1 MHRLFALCLVVAMC
15 LTGNSPSFAQKGGKP
30 KPVDQPATAW
40 FRCNGP
46 NPPDGA
52 SPCGAEGGFVFSDSI
67 TGDGNTYRGD
77 ADLWT
82 GTDAFLRSD
91 GEFALDL
98 RSLGGRFAFLD
109 FRHVVSAPTG
119 FHRKTFEQAA
129 LEQFHLN
136 TNVLDANG
144 QELSGGLTALIPGET
159 RQARIKAYWTDQY
172 GVSYTIR
179 FNAAGYPGS
188 TNVAVTRDGAN
199 QWTVEAFDWN
209 IAQLVSP
216 PESSTGKPTGPTDEG
231 FYHMPFKITFTVP

>member
-1 MHRLFALCLVVAMC
+1 MHRTLALCLVVAMC

-30 KPVDQPATAW
+30 KPVDQSATAW

-46 NPPDGA
+46 NPPDGP
-52 SPCGAEGGFVFSDSI
+52 SPCGREGFVLSDSI
-67 TGDGNTYRGD
+67 TGDGWTYVGSG
-77 ADLWT
+77 DLWT
-82 GTDAFLRSD
+82 GTDAFLRDD

-98 RSLGGRFAFLD
+98 RSLGGRFAYLD
-109 FRHVVSAPTG
+109 FRHVIAEPTG
-119 FHRKTFEQAA
+119 FHRKTWPQTT

-144 QELSGGLTALIPGET
+144 QELSGGLTALLPGES
-159 RQARIKAYWTDQY
+159 RPARIKAYWTDQY

-179 FNAAGYPGS
+179 FNVAAYPGT
-188 TNVAVTRDGAN
+188 TNVTATRDSAN
-199 QWTVEAFDWN
+199 QWTIEAAEWD

-216 PESSTGKPTGPTDEG
+216 PESSRGKPTGPTDEG